1 MKVGKLGRGFRG
13 DCRLRLGSSGCFGR
27 IYDPWTA
34 IGRRCALAN
43 ASRCLEGPEEAID
56 GDGLAMVYLRAF
68 PVEGADGPDRVRA
81 DCSPR
86 PVPKDKLA
94 SCILRRVGGPPGAI
108 VQRRPLGRH
117 ACVQQCLF
125 DFRLEPRLQ
134 FPGSGAVL
142 STALTTG
149 SAAAASEALS
159 RPGARA
165 RSLGVHAFR
174 IVFERA
180 IALSMPLA
188 RSRPNACT
196 HGVKLCESQAGV
208 ASPGNVHGTS
218 PRNQRPRGS

>member
-1 MKVGKLGRGFRG
+1 MKVGKLGRGLRG
-13 DCRLRLGSSGCFGR
+13 DSRLRLGNSGWLGR

-43 ASRCLEGPEEAID
+43 ASRCLEGSEEAID
-56 GDGLAMVYLRAF
+56 RDGLAMVYLRAF

-81 DCSPR
+81 DCSHGLC
-86 PVPKDKLA
+86 PKDKLA
-94 SCILRRVGGPPGAI
+94 SRILRRVGSPPGAI

-117 ACVQQCLF
+117 ACVQQRLF
-125 DFRLEPRLQ
+125 DFRLEPRLIPRVRCGLVDR
-134 FPGSGAVL
+134 FDHGI
-142 STALTTG
+142 
-149 SAAAASEALS
+149 AAAASEAPS

-180 IALSMPLA
+180 IALSIPLA
-188 RSRPNACT
+188 RSKPNACT
-196 HGVKLCESQAGV
+196 HRIKLCESQAGV